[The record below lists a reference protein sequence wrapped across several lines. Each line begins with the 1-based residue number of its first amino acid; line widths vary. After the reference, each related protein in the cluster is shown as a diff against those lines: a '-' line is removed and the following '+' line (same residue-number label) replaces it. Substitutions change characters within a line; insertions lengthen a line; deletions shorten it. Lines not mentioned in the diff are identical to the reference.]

1 MYSGRPYLLS
11 DTIKRGTLSRNQKN
25 GSDPKQKYKRGLS
38 QNLRFA
44 RGPLA
49 EAPSPEAPSPRP
61 QKKYRFSDS
70 PEASSPRSAILR
82 LARDRLATS
91 PATTALTRLLWLD
104 ITSHQGARPLRQPHD
119 GTVQRSGRPDVRHVS
134 TLPSTTGLCRGYRLL
149 CCLNSCTKD
158 EHDVGSQNRVP
169 VTSGP
174 ANRPLRLARDP
185 R

>member
-1 MYSGRPYLLS
+1 MPHTPARGSGATVGYQKKGYPKQRP
-11 DTIKRGTLSRNQKN
+11 KN
-25 GSDPKQKYKRGLS
+25 CSDPKKTKTNRTNKVS
-38 QNLRFA
+38 A
-44 RGPLA
+44 KISD
-49 EAPSPEAPSPRP
+49 SPEAPSPRP

-70 PEASSPRSAILR
+70 PEASSPRSALLR

-119 GTVQRSGRPDVRHVS
+119 GTVQRNGRPDVSHVS
-134 TLPSTTGLCRGYRLL
+134 ALPSTTGLCRGYRLL

-158 EHDVGSQNRVP
+158 EHDVGSQNWVP

-174 ANRPLRLARDP
+174 ADRPLCFARDP